1 MTTALQTAP
10 QPPTALDYRSIKP
23 KQRLFLKKLTEA
35 GFVIRKAAELTGISE
50 VTAFAWIRDPR
61 FRPYW
66 DDTIERAVPIVE
78 AHHLESAMG
87 KDTLS
92 RLHFLRH
99 RHPAYREKPLEI
111 VQRTD
116 ANTVLTA
123 TANAIAAT
131 ELSKAIGLLLGA
143 TKRTETSPVLD
154 VEPEPV
160 PSSHE
165 TASIPTT

>member
-1 MTTALQTAP
+1 MGNALQIQETAP
-10 QPPTALDYRSIKP
+10 RALDYRSIKP

-131 ELSKAIGLLLGA
+131 ELSKAISLLIGA
-143 TKRTETSPVLD
+143 TKQPSSAIEVETET
-154 VEPEPV
+154 V
-160 PSSHE
+160 PSLPE
-165 TASIPTT
+165 TLSIPTP